1 MEILR
6 PDPSRLC
13 NEGLNINVYKI
24 LENVGA
30 YDVLSIEYR
39 LRSLQVGY
47 RIFYNYGFSASQFKD
62 FHHQKSRVKYLS
74 ALIYLFCIGMSIPLW
89 MIDSSY
95 YLFLLP
101 LLGGIL
107 VNRLYFS
114 QRWKANVLHVKEIL
128 ANPENLR
135 ALMLIDPNDMEGIRL
150 FAKKLF
156 WIDLEAVKKGEIVS
170 SEEREDRDQFNLS
183 AKKSFSFDLELVNKN
198 EVLIGEERVDMEE
211 FRPFGMRSLGV
222 DIDISDKDETL
233 IIEEPEI
240 NSSEI
245 TYVDNRPTFKSI
257 FLNEELYL
265 LAIEKLSEYFTCE
278 GRFIKLNRGK
288 AYVIAILYALEYQ
301 GYLRKKHH
309 AVVEIQQIASTI
321 LGTHVSVETAKFTER
336 VIRPKYNKILKLLP
350 VV

>member
-47 RIFYNYGFSASQFKD
+47 RIFYNNGFSTSQFKE

-114 QRWKANVLHVKEIL
+114 PRWKANILHVKEIL
-128 ANPENLR
+128 ADPKNLR
-135 ALMLIDPNDMEGIRL
+135 ALMLIDPDDMEGIRL

-156 WIDLEAVKKGEIVS
+156 WIDLDVVDEDDILIPEETEVDPSKKIV
-170 SEEREDRDQFNLS
+170 
-183 AKKSFSFDLELVNKN
+183 AA
-198 EVLIGEERVDMEE
+198 
-211 FRPFGMRSLGV
+211 
-222 DIDISDKDETL
+222 T
-233 IIEEPEI
+233 EPL
-240 NSSEI
+240 
-245 TYVDNRPTFKSI
+245 TFKSI
-257 FLNEELYL
+257 FLNEDLYYV
-265 LAIEKLSEYFTCE
+265 AVEKLSEYFTVE
-278 GRFIKLNRGK
+278 GKFIMNKRGK
-288 AYVIAILYALEYQ
+288 AYLIAILYALEYR
-301 GYLRKKHH
+301 GYLRKTNHS
-309 AVVEIQQIASTI
+309 VLEIQEIASTI
-321 LGTHVSVETAKFTER
+321 LGTPVSVETAKFTER
-336 VIRPKYNKILKLLP
+336 VIRGKYNEILRLLP
-350 VV
+350 KV

>member
-47 RIFYNYGFSASQFKD
+47 RIFYNNGFSTSQFKE

-114 QRWKANVLHVKEIL
+114 RRWKANVLHVKEIL

-156 WIDLEAVKKGEIVS
+156 WIDLE
-170 SEEREDRDQFNLS
+170 
-183 AKKSFSFDLELVNKN
+183 VNYN
-198 EVLIGEERVDMEE
+198 DT
-211 FRPFGMRSLGV
+211 
-222 DIDISDKDETL
+222 TL
-233 IIEEPEI
+233 IREEAQ
-240 NSSEI
+240 
-245 TYVDNRPTFKSI
+245 VDTSDTISTAVEPLTFKSI
-257 FLNEELYL
+257 FLNEDLYQV
-265 LAIEKLSEYFTCE
+265 AIERLSEYFTND
-278 GRFIKLNRGK
+278 GRFIKNNRGK
-288 AYVIAILYALEYQ
+288 AYLIAIIYALEYQ
-301 GYLRKKHH
+301 GYLKKNNHNV
-309 AVVEIQQIASTI
+309 AEIQRVAASV
-321 LGTHVSVETAKFTER
+321 LGTPVSVDTAKFTER
-336 VIRPKYNKILKLLP
+336 VIRGKYNEILRLLP
-350 VV
+350 KV

>member
-47 RIFYNYGFSASQFKD
+47 RIFYNNGFSTSQFKE

-114 QRWKANVLHVKEIL
+114 QRWKANILHVKEIL
-128 ANPENLR
+128 ADPENLR
-135 ALMLIDPNDMEGIRL
+135 ALMLIDPDDMEGIRL

-156 WIDLEAVKKGEIVS
+156 WIDLEVVDEDDILI
-170 SEEREDRDQFNLS
+170 REDTEVDHS
-183 AKKSFSFDLELVNKN
+183 KKIVAA
-198 EVLIGEERVDMEE
+198 
-211 FRPFGMRSLGV
+211 
-222 DIDISDKDETL
+222 T
-233 IIEEPEI
+233 EPL
-240 NSSEI
+240 
-245 TYVDNRPTFKSI
+245 TFKSI
-257 FLNEELYL
+257 FLNEDLYYV
-265 LAIEKLSEYFTCE
+265 AVEKLSEYFTVE
-278 GRFIKLNRGK
+278 GKFIMNKRGK
-288 AYVIAILYALEYQ
+288 ACLIAILYALEYR
-301 GYLRKKHH
+301 GYLRKTNHS
-309 AVVEIQQIASTI
+309 VLEIQEIASTI
-321 LGTHVSVETAKFTER
+321 LGTPVSVETAKFTER
-336 VIRPKYNKILKLLP
+336 VIKGKYNEILRLLP
-350 VV
+350 IV

>member
-13 NEGLNINVYKI
+13 NEGLNINVYKL

-47 RIFYNYGFSASQFKD
+47 RIFYNYGFSASQFKE

-114 QRWKANVLHVKEIL
+114 QRWKANILHVKEIL
-128 ANPENLR
+128 ADPENLR
-135 ALMLIDPNDMEGIRL
+135 ALMLIDPDDMEGIRL

-156 WIDLEAVKKGEIVS
+156 WIDLDVVDEDDILIREETEVDPSKKILAAT
-170 SEEREDRDQFNLS
+170 DPL
-183 AKKSFSFDLELVNKN
+183 
-198 EVLIGEERVDMEE
+198 
-211 FRPFGMRSLGV
+211 
-222 DIDISDKDETL
+222 
-233 IIEEPEI
+233 
-240 NSSEI
+240 
-245 TYVDNRPTFKSI
+245 TFKSI
-257 FLNEELYL
+257 FLNEDLYHV
-265 LAIEKLSEYFTCE
+265 AVEKLSEYFTVE
-278 GRFIKLNRGK
+278 GKFIMNKRGK
-288 AYVIAILYALEYQ
+288 AYLIAILYALEYR
-301 GYLRKKHH
+301 GYLRKTNHS
-309 AVVEIQQIASTI
+309 VLEIQEIASTI
-321 LGTHVSVETAKFTER
+321 LGTPVSVETAKFTER
-336 VIRPKYNKILKLLP
+336 VIRGKYNEILRLLP
-350 VV
+350 KV

>member
-6 PDPSRLC
+6 PDPSRFC

-47 RIFYNYGFSASQFKD
+47 RIFYNNGFSTSQFKE

-114 QRWKANVLHVKEIL
+114 QRWKANILHVKEIL
-128 ANPENLR
+128 ADPENLR
-135 ALMLIDPNDMEGIRL
+135 ALMLIDPDDMEGIRL

-156 WIDLEAVKKGEIVS
+156 WIDLDVVDEDDILIREETEVDPSKKIV
-170 SEEREDRDQFNLS
+170 
-183 AKKSFSFDLELVNKN
+183 AA
-198 EVLIGEERVDMEE
+198 
-211 FRPFGMRSLGV
+211 
-222 DIDISDKDETL
+222 T
-233 IIEEPEI
+233 EPL
-240 NSSEI
+240 
-245 TYVDNRPTFKSI
+245 TFKSI
-257 FLNEELYL
+257 FLNEDLYYV
-265 LAIEKLSEYFTCE
+265 AVEKLSEYFTVE
-278 GRFIKLNRGK
+278 GKFIMNKRGK
-288 AYVIAILYALEYQ
+288 AYLIAILYALEYR
-301 GYLRKKHH
+301 GYLRKTNHS
-309 AVVEIQQIASTI
+309 VLEIQAIASTI
-321 LGTHVSVETAKFTER
+321 LGTPVSIETAKFTER
-336 VIRPKYNKILKLLP
+336 VIRGKYNEILRLLP
-350 VV
+350 KV

>member
-47 RIFYNYGFSASQFKD
+47 RIFYNYGLSASQFKD

-101 LLGGIL
+101 LLGGVL

-128 ANPENLR
+128 SDPSSLR
-135 ALMLIDPNDMEGIRL
+135 TLMLIDPDDMEAFRL

-156 WIDLEAVKKGEIVS
+156 WIDLEV
-170 SEEREDRDQFNLS
+170 
-183 AKKSFSFDLELVNKN
+183 VNKD
-198 EVLIGEERVDMEE
+198 EALITDEMEGEAFDTIAAAVEPFT
-211 FRPFGMRSLGV
+211 FR
-222 DIDISDKDETL
+222 
-233 IIEEPEI
+233 
-240 NSSEI
+240 
-245 TYVDNRPTFKSI
+245 SI
-257 FLNEELYL
+257 FINDDLYHVAL
-265 LAIEKLSEYFTCE
+265 EKLSEYFSDE
-278 GRFIKLNRGK
+278 GRFIKNRGK
-288 AYVIAILYALEYQ
+288 AYLIAILYALEFK
-301 GYLRKKHH
+301 GYLKKKHSV
-309 AVVEIQQIASTI
+309 AEIQEVAAAM
-321 LGTHVSVETAKFTER
+321 LGMPVSVETAKFTER
-336 VIRPKYNKILKLLP
+336 VIKGKYSEILKLLSK
-350 VV
+350 V

>member
-47 RIFYNYGFSASQFKD
+47 RIFYNNGYSTSQFKY

-101 LLGGIL
+101 LLGGVL

-114 QRWKANVLHVKEIL
+114 QRWEANVLHVSEIL
-128 ANPENLR
+128 SDPENLR
-135 ALMLIDPNDMEGIRL
+135 ALMLIDPDDVEGFRI

-156 WIDLEAVKKGEIVS
+156 WIDLDVVDEDDMLIPEETEVDP
-170 SEEREDRDQFNLS
+170 SE
-183 AKKSFSFDLELVNKN
+183 K
-198 EVLIGEERVDMEE
+198 
-211 FRPFGMRSLGV
+211 
-222 DIDISDKDETL
+222 IDATT
-233 IIEEPEI
+233 EPL
-240 NSSEI
+240 
-245 TYVDNRPTFKSI
+245 TFKSI
-257 FLNEELYL
+257 FLNEDFYYV
-265 LAIEKLSEYFTCE
+265 AVEKLSEYITVE
-278 GRFIKLNRGK
+278 GKFIMNKRGK
-288 AYVIAILYALEYQ
+288 AYLVAILYALEYR
-301 GYLRKKHH
+301 GYLTKTNHS
-309 AVVEIQQIASTI
+309 VIEIQQIASTI
-321 LGTHVSVETAKFTER
+321 LGTPISVETAKFTER
-336 VIRPKYNKILKLLP
+336 VIKGKYNEILRLLP
-350 VV
+350 KV